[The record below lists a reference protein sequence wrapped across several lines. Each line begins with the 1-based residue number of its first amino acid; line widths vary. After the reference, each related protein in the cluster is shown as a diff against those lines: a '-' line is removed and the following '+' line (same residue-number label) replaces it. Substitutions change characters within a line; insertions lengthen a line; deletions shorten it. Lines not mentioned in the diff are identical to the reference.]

1 MTRPSRSARLNLADT
16 KVSGKAAHTTP
27 VRMRTHPWAS
37 VRAYPCRVPIRVIVA
52 DDSYIVRE
60 GIEEILAG
68 SEEVVVAASCAD
80 KDSLLSEIDAREPD
94 VVVTDVRMPP
104 TSTDEGIEVA
114 ARLRE
119 THPRIGV
126 VILSQYSDPSYA
138 LRLFDSGSDGRAYLL
153 KDRVHDRAELLD
165 AIKATA
171 AGRSVVDPK
180 VVEILVHAQTRA
192 ERSPI
197 SELTPRELE
206 VLAALAE
213 GKSNIAIAEGLVL
226 TKRAVEKHINAIFLK
241 LGLTHAVDSEEVSKR
256 VKAVLLFLAE
266 SQDPERADRDRG

>member
-1 MTRPSRSARLNLADT
+1 M
-16 KVSGKAAHTTP
+16 
-27 VRMRTHPWAS
+27 
-37 VRAYPCRVPIRVIVA
+37 PIRVIVA
-52 DDSYIVRE
+52 DDSFIVRE

-68 SEEVVVAASCAD
+68 CNGVVVEASCAD
-80 KDSLLSEIDAREPD
+80 RESLLSEIDAREPD

-138 LRLFDSGSDGRAYLL
+138 LRLFDSGSEGRAYLL
-153 KDRVHDRAELLD
+153 KDRVHNRADLLD
-165 AIKATA
+165 AIEATA

-180 VVEILVHAQTRA
+180 VVEILIHAQTRA

-206 VLAALAE
+206 VLAAIAE
-213 GKSNIAIAEGLVL
+213 GKSNTAIAEDLVL

-241 LGLTHAVDSEEVSKR
+241 VGLTHAADSEEVSKR
-256 VKAVLLFLAE
+256 VKAALLFLAE
-266 SQDPERADRDRG
+266 SPNPAAG

>member
-1 MTRPSRSARLNLADT
+1 M
-16 KVSGKAAHTTP
+16 
-27 VRMRTHPWAS
+27 
-37 VRAYPCRVPIRVIVA
+37 PIRVIVA

-68 SEEVVVAASCAD
+68 CDGVVVEALCAD

-94 VVVTDVRMPP
+94 VVLTDVRMPP

-138 LRLFDSGSDGRAYLL
+138 LRLFDSGSEGRAYLL
-153 KDRVHDRAELLD
+153 KDRVHNRADLLD
-165 AIKATA
+165 AIEATA
-171 AGRSVVDPK
+171 TGRSVVDPK
-180 VVEILVHAQTRA
+180 VVEILIHAQTRA
-192 ERSPI
+192 EHSPI

-206 VLAALAE
+206 VLAAIAE
-213 GKSNIAIAEGLVL
+213 GKSNAAIAEDLVL

-241 LGLTHAVDSEEVSKR
+241 VGLTHAADSAEVSKR
-256 VKAVLLFLAE
+256 VKAALLFLTE
-266 SQDPERADRDRG
+266 SPNPAAG